1 MNASP
6 KKMGSAAHVADPIF
20 FCFFNPQA
28 TRPQKFLFLQKI
40 PRMKKICIF
49 CGSSMG
55 FNPIYK
61 EKAAELGHVL
71 ADYGCELLYGGGS
84 VGLMKII
91 ADVMMKR
98 HRKVT
103 GTITQ
108 HLLDMR
114 VGHPEID
121 ELIVVETMAERKK
134 ILEDMADGF
143 IALPGG
149 IGTMDEFFEAYVLSQ
164 LRVFDKPVALY
175 NVNGYYDGVVSFINH
190 VAEEGF
196 MRKEHAENL
205 IVSDDPKVLLEKME
219 HFQPADV
226 KKWVVEIKEQVR
238 G

>member
-1 MNASP
+1 
-6 KKMGSAAHVADPIF
+6 
-20 FCFFNPQA
+20 
-28 TRPQKFLFLQKI
+28 
-40 PRMKKICIF
+40 MKKICIF

-55 FNPIYK
+55 FDPIYK
-61 EKAAELGHVL
+61 EKAIELGQAL
-71 ADYGCELLYGGGS
+71 ADQGCELLFGGGS
-84 VGLMKII
+84 VGLMKVV
-91 ADVMMKR
+91 ADVMMER
-98 HRKVT
+98 HCRVT

-175 NVNGYYDGVVSFINH
+175 NVNGYYDGIVEFIQH
-190 VAEEGF
+190 IAKEGF

-205 IVSDDPKVLLEKME
+205 IVSSDATELLEKMR

-226 KKWVVEIKEQVR
+226 TKWVVEIKEQVKK
-238 G
+238 

>member
-1 MNASP
+1 
-6 KKMGSAAHVADPIF
+6 
-20 FCFFNPQA
+20 
-28 TRPQKFLFLQKI
+28 
-40 PRMKKICIF
+40 MKKICIF

-55 FNPIYK
+55 FDPIYK
-61 EKAAELGHVL
+61 EKAAELGQVL
-71 ADYGCELLYGGGS
+71 ADNGCELLYGGGS
-84 VGLMKII
+84 VGLMKIV

-164 LRVFDKPVALY
+164 LRVFDKPVALF
-175 NVNGYYDGVVSFINH
+175 NVNGYYDGIVSFINH

-219 HFQPADV
+219 QFQPADV
-226 KKWVVEIKEQVR
+226 TKWVVEIKEQVKS
-238 G
+238 

>member
-1 MNASP
+1 
-6 KKMGSAAHVADPIF
+6 
-20 FCFFNPQA
+20 
-28 TRPQKFLFLQKI
+28 
-40 PRMKKICIF
+40 MKKICIF

-55 FNPIYK
+55 FDPIYK
-61 EKAAELGHVL
+61 EKAAELGQVL
-71 ADYGCELLYGGGS
+71 AENECELLYGGGS
-84 VGLMKII
+84 VGLMKIV

-98 HRKVT
+98 HRKVI

-164 LRVFDKPVALY
+164 LRVFDKPVALF
-175 NVNGYYDGVVSFINH
+175 NVNGYYDGLVSFINH
-190 VAEEGF
+190 IAEEGF
-196 MRKEHAENL
+196 MRKEHANNL
-205 IVSDDPKVLLEKME
+205 IVSDDPKELLEKMNQFE
-219 HFQPADV
+219 PADV
-226 KKWVVEIKEQVR
+226 TKWVVQIKEQVKS
-238 G
+238 

>member
-1 MNASP
+1 
-6 KKMGSAAHVADPIF
+6 
-20 FCFFNPQA
+20 
-28 TRPQKFLFLQKI
+28 
-40 PRMKKICIF
+40 MKKICIF
-49 CGSSMG
+49 CGSSMV
-55 FNPIYK
+55 FDPIYK
-61 EKAAELGHVL
+61 EKAAELGQVL
-71 ADYGCELLYGGGS
+71 ADNGCELLYGGGS
-84 VGLMKII
+84 VGLMKIV

-164 LRVFDKPVALY
+164 LRVFDKPVALF
-175 NVNGYYDGVVSFINH
+175 NVNGYYDGLVSFINH

-196 MRKEHAENL
+196 MRKEHANNL
-205 IVSDDPKVLLEKME
+205 IVSSEPKELLEKME
-219 HFQPADV
+219 QFQPADV
-226 KKWVVEIKEQVR
+226 TKWVVEIKEQVKS
-238 G
+238 

>member
-1 MNASP
+1 
-6 KKMGSAAHVADPIF
+6 
-20 FCFFNPQA
+20 
-28 TRPQKFLFLQKI
+28 
-40 PRMKKICIF
+40 MKKICIF

-55 FNPIYK
+55 FDPIYK

-71 ADYGCELLYGGGS
+71 ADNGCELLYGGGS

-121 ELIVVETMAERKK
+121 ELIVVETMAERKR

-164 LRVFDKPVALY
+164 LRVFDKPVALF
-175 NVNGYYDGVVSFINH
+175 NVNGYYDGIVSFINH

-219 HFQPADV
+219 QFQPADV
-226 KKWVVEIKEQVR
+226 TKWVVEIKEQVK

>member
-1 MNASP
+1 
-6 KKMGSAAHVADPIF
+6 
-20 FCFFNPQA
+20 
-28 TRPQKFLFLQKI
+28 
-40 PRMKKICIF
+40 MKKICIF

-55 FNPIYK
+55 FDPIYK
-61 EKAAELGHVL
+61 EKATELGRVL
-71 ADYGCELLYGGGS
+71 ADHGCELLYGGGS
-84 VGLMKII
+84 VGLMKIV
-91 ADVMMKR
+91 ADVMMER
-98 HRKVT
+98 HCKVT

-175 NVNGYYDGVVSFINH
+175 NVNGYYDGLVDFIGH
-190 VAEEGF
+190 MAKEGF

-205 IVSDDPKVLLEKME
+205 IVSNDAKDLLAKME
-219 HFQPADV
+219 QFQPADV
-226 KKWVVEIKEQVR
+226 TKWVVEIKEQVK
-238 G
+238 

>member
-1 MNASP
+1 
-6 KKMGSAAHVADPIF
+6 
-20 FCFFNPQA
+20 
-28 TRPQKFLFLQKI
+28 
-40 PRMKKICIF
+40 MKKICIF

-55 FNPIYK
+55 FDPIYK
-61 EKAAELGHVL
+61 EKAAELGRVL
-71 ADYGCELLYGGGS
+71 ADHGCELLYGGGS
-84 VGLMKII
+84 VGLMKIV
-91 ADVMMKR
+91 ADVMMER
-98 HRKVT
+98 HCKVI

-175 NVNGYYDGVVSFINH
+175 NVNGYYDGLVDFIGH
-190 VAEEGF
+190 MAKEGF
-196 MRKEHAENL
+196 MRKEHADNL
-205 IVSDDPKVLLEKME
+205 IVSNDAKDLLAKME
-219 HFQPADV
+219 QFQPADV
-226 KKWVVEIKEQVR
+226 TKWVVEIKEQVK
-238 G
+238 

>member
-1 MNASP
+1 
-6 KKMGSAAHVADPIF
+6 
-20 FCFFNPQA
+20 
-28 TRPQKFLFLQKI
+28 
-40 PRMKKICIF
+40 MKKICIF

-55 FNPIYK
+55 FDPIYK
-61 EKAAELGHVL
+61 EKAAELGRVL
-71 ADYGCELLYGGGS
+71 ADNGCELLYGGGS

-91 ADVMMKR
+91 ADVMMER
-98 HRKVT
+98 GCKVT

-175 NVNGYYDGVVSFINH
+175 NVNGYYDGIVAFIQH
-190 VAEEGF
+190 IAHEGF
-196 MRKEHAENL
+196 MRKEHADNL
-205 IVSDDPKVLLEKME
+205 IVSDDTNDLLEKMRQ
-219 HFQPADV
+219 FQPADV
-226 KKWVVEIKEQVR
+226 TKWVVEIKEQVKS
-238 G
+238 

>member
-1 MNASP
+1 
-6 KKMGSAAHVADPIF
+6 
-20 FCFFNPQA
+20 
-28 TRPQKFLFLQKI
+28 
-40 PRMKKICIF
+40 MKKICIF

-55 FNPIYK
+55 FDPIYK
-61 EKAAELGHVL
+61 EKAAELGQVL
-71 ADYGCELLYGGGS
+71 ADNGCELLYGGGS

-91 ADVMMKR
+91 ADVMMQR
-98 HRKVT
+98 HCKVT

-175 NVNGYYDGVVSFINH
+175 NVNGYYDGLVEFIGH
-190 VAEEGF
+190 IAHEGF
-196 MRKEHAENL
+196 MRKEHADNL
-205 IVSDDPKVLLEKME
+205 IVSDDAQDLLDKMKQ
-219 HFQPADV
+219 FQPADV
-226 KKWVVEIKEQVR
+226 TKWVVEIKGQVNN
-238 G
+238 

>member
-1 MNASP
+1 
-6 KKMGSAAHVADPIF
+6 
-20 FCFFNPQA
+20 
-28 TRPQKFLFLQKI
+28 
-40 PRMKKICIF
+40 MKKICIF

-55 FNPIYK
+55 FDPIYK
-61 EKAAELGHVL
+61 EKAAELGCVL
-71 ADYGCELLYGGGS
+71 ADHGCELLYGGGS
-84 VGLMKII
+84 VGLMKIV
-91 ADVMMKR
+91 ADVMMER
-98 HRKVT
+98 HCKVT

-175 NVNGYYDGVVSFINH
+175 NVNGYYDGLVDFIGH
-190 VAEEGF
+190 MAKEGF

-205 IVSDDPKVLLEKME
+205 IVSNDAKDLLAKME
-219 HFQPADV
+219 QFQPADV
-226 KKWVVEIKEQVR
+226 TKWVVEIKEQVK
-238 G
+238 